1 VNDLSRRLLS
11 PPLSALFVGLTTL
24 AVYLLTLAP
33 SVSFIDSGELAAVA
47 ARLGVAHPTGYPLFS
62 ITGSIFSRLPIG
74 SEEIVRL
81 NTMAALLC
89 AGAAALFAVAVMI
102 MLNAVGRR
110 RSESSIA
117 AARHPAIDAAAAVG
131 AALILGFTETFWS
144 QATSVE
150 VYSLHLFLLSGVM
163 LTFVQAAYG
172 ASEGEQTGARWWLA
186 CAFLLGLAFTNHM
199 TTVLLVPGLVFWF
212 ISAHGGWR
220 RSRRDLVRCVP
231 AFLLGLTPYLYL
243 PLRAARDPVP
253 NWGYAATLER
263 FLWHVSG
270 RQYRV
275 WIFSSPEVAWRQLR
289 YFAESVP
296 GEFGYIGLLLAAIG
310 LLALFRSERRALW
323 STVILFVTC
332 VLYAV
337 NYDIH
342 DIDSYFLLAY
352 WCIAFWAS
360 FGLAS
365 LGSWAVRRGGRA
377 SGPVPL
383 LLLAPAIVLLVLNFS
398 RLDQSADYG
407 VEDYTRSM
415 FSSLEPNAVVL
426 SYQWDY
432 WVSASYYY
440 QLVRGERA
448 DVAVIDKELLR
459 RSWYIRELRHRHSGL
474 MEACRGETDAF
485 LAELDKFEHDRP
497 YNAVVIQGRFERMIS
512 SLLTKSMS
520 HRPVYVTAEIEPEF
534 TRGFQRVPAGLAFR
548 LFADTLYH
556 ETPPPVFSFREIR
569 KSSKMNDFLKK
580 LYADAALAWGEYRF
594 ARLHSPNDLEKA
606 AKLSI
611 SYDSTHPGARE
622 LNRRLGR

>member
-1 VNDLSRRLLS
+1 MSDRSRHLLS
-11 PPLSALFVGLTTL
+11 PPRSALFVGLATL
-24 AVYLLTLAP
+24 VVYLLTLAP
-33 SVSFIDSGELAAVA
+33 SLSFIDSGELAAVA

-62 ITGSIFSRLPIG
+62 ITGFIVTRLPIG

-81 NTMAALLC
+81 NAMAALLC
-89 AGAAALFAVAVMI
+89 AGAAALFAVALRIV
-102 MLNAVGRR
+102 LNAVGQRH
-110 RSESSIA
+110 SKGTADIA
-117 AARHPAIDAAAAVG
+117 KDPAIHAAAAVG

-150 VYSLHLFLLSGVM
+150 VYSLHLFLLSAVM
-163 LTFVQAAYG
+163 LTFVRAAYG
-172 ASEGEQTGARWWLA
+172 PSEEEHARTRWWLA

-212 ISAHGGWR
+212 IAAHGGWR
-220 RSRRDLVRCVP
+220 ESRKDFVRCLP
-231 AFLLGLTPYLYL
+231 AFLFGLTPYLYL
-243 PLRAARDPVP
+243 PLRAAQNPVP

-270 RQYRV
+270 KQYRV

-289 YFAESVP
+289 YFAESAP
-296 GEFGYIGLLLAAIG
+296 GEFGYLGLLLAALG
-310 LLALFRSERRALW
+310 LGVLYRMERRALW

-352 WCIAFWAS
+352 WCIAFWAA
-360 FGLAS
+360 FGLAAI
-365 LGSWAVRRGGRA
+365 GSWAVRRGGRA
-377 SGPVPL
+377 SGRLPL
-383 LLLAPAIVLLVLNFS
+383 VLLAPAILLLFLNFKG
-398 RLDQSADYG
+398 LDQSKEYG

-415 FSSLEPNAVVL
+415 FSSLEPDAVVL

-459 RSWYIRELRHRHSGL
+459 RSWYIRELRHRYPGL
-474 MEACRGETDAF
+474 MEACRAETDAF

-497 YNAVVIQGRFERMIS
+497 YNAVVIQGRFERMIGA
-512 SLLTKSMS
+512 LLAKSML
-520 HRPVYVTAEIEPEF
+520 HRPAYVTGEIEPEF
-534 TRGFQRVPAGLAFR
+534 TKGLQRVPAGLAFR

-556 ETPPPVFSFREIR
+556 ETPPPVFGFREIR
-569 KSSKMNDFLKK
+569 KTSKMDDFLKK
-580 LYADAALAWGEYRF
+580 LYADAALAWGEYRY
-594 ARLHSPNDLEKA
+594 ARLHSMADLEKA

-622 LNRRLGR
+622 LTRRLGR